1 MKNLKIKRVRSGYHY
16 IMDGNEQVGTMER
29 SEGGP
34 TPAEGQWFAYWC
46 PSDADMMANQWD
58 RWPRACARGW
68 TMAECLKEFANK
80 YQG

>member
-1 MKNLKIKRVRSGYHY
+1 MKNLKIKRVRRGYHY
-16 IMDGNEQVGTMER
+16 IMLDGEQVGTMER

-58 RWPRACARGW
+58 RHGHAAAHGR
-68 TMAECLKEFANK
+68 TMNECLKEFARN
-80 YQG
+80 Y

>member
-1 MKNLKIKRVRSGYHY
+1 MARTYSTL
-16 IMDGNEQVGTMER
+16 

-34 TPAEGQWFAYWC
+34 TPAEGQWFAYWF

-68 TMAECLKEFANK
+68 TMAECLKEFARK

>member
-1 MKNLKIKRVRSGYHY
+1 MKNLKIRRVRRGYHY
-16 IMDGNEQVGTMER
+16 IMLDGEQVGTMER

-34 TPAEGQWFAYWC
+34 TPDEGHWFATWF
-46 PSDADMMANQWD
+46 PSHADMMANQWD

-68 TMAECLKEFANK
+68 TMAECLKEFARK